1 MPKTAKSKK
10 TSRSTRTQAAV
21 RRQNSIP
28 VDSSATTSSFQSNS
42 LSSRTSYGA
51 QRGDN
56 DSVFNSAGDN
66 TYEGDNIMVD
76 VGQTNVQLNN
86 QNQSLDINALTE
98 QITRTVTSAVINNL
112 RLAGLLQDQT
122 QGQLPITQSQLSS
135 AVSPPVSTAA
145 ALGIDIAPSLNFS
158 PSSSATLNN
167 SSIPS
172 QASVAAHIEAA
183 KSGFVSAAIPLHAR
197 VPMKTKEKIWNH
209 EFVELS
215 TLYDEDSDDITIS
228 LKSGKLTTKGPS
240 KKRFM
245 TIEEWTDAFNVFSA
259 VYKIKFPEQSEH
271 LSSYL
276 NTVRKISNEN
286 GNWYYYDTNFRR
298 IKQSIGLQWDQI
310 HSELYVTAL
319 TRKLKQPFRQGRDLS
334 AGGRSRTIIKGT
346 CNRFNRGTECSDCDY
361 RHICRHCGG
370 KHPGYRCWKEHSSR
384 YNYSSQS
391 KPNQQESFSRAGP
404 SNSKQS
410 KFTVPSHPG
419 KAGNTK

>member
-10 TSRSTRTQAAV
+10 TSRSTRTQAAA
-21 RRQNSIP
+21 RRQNSVP
-28 VDSSATTSSFQSNS
+28 VDSSSTISSVQSNS
-42 LSSRTSYGA
+42 LSTPTNYGA
-51 QRGDN
+51 QRDDNYSNINSVGDN
-56 DSVFNSAGDN
+56 SC
-66 TYEGDNIMVD
+66 EGNNIMFD
-76 VGQTNVQLNN
+76 VSQTNMQPNN

-98 QITRTVTSAVINNL
+98 QITRSVTSAVINNL
-112 RLAGLLQDQT
+112 RAAGFLQDQT
-122 QGQLPITQSQLSS
+122 QHQVTNTQSQSSS

-145 ALGIDIAPSLNFS
+145 TLGIDIAPSLSFS
-158 PSSSATLNN
+158 PSSSATLN
-167 SSIPS
+167 SSNIPS
-172 QASVAAHIEAA
+172 QASIAAHIEAA

-228 LKSGKLTTKGPS
+228 LKSGKLTPKGPS
-240 KKRFM
+240 KKKFM
-245 TIEEWTDAFNVFSA
+245 SIEEWTDAFNVFSA
-259 VYKIKFPEQSEH
+259 VYKMKFPEQSEH

-276 NTVRKISNEN
+276 NTVRKISSEN
-286 GNWYYYDTNFRR
+286 GNWYYYNTNFRR

-346 CNRFNRGTECSDCDY
+346 CNRFNRGTECSGCDY

-370 KHPGYRCWKEHSSR
+370 KHPGYRCWREHSSR
-384 YNYSSQS
+384 YNYNPQA
-391 KPNQQESFSRAGP
+391 KTTQQESFSRAGS

-410 KFTVPSHPG
+410 KLPVPSHPG
-419 KAGNTK
+419 KAGSAR